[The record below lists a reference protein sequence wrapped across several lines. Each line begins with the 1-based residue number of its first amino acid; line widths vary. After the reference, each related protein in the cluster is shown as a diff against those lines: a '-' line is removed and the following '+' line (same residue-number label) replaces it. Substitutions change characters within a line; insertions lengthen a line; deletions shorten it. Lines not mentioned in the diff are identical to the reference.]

1 MANIKKIN
9 VGGIDYEVR
18 SDLEERIKTL
28 EEQETGGG
36 GEVVVGTTDY
46 SQLENKPSI
55 NNVTLEGNKTL
66 DELGIASKQSVEGK
80 QDAISQVN
88 VTVNDT
94 DGTPSGSA
102 FVSGSTLNINLENIK
117 GRSGEAGPANTITI
131 GTVTPSDSPDE
142 ASATLTGESPNQVL
156 NLVLP
161 RGQQGNSGV
170 NGSTADIV
178 VVNDLNGGESE
189 TASIKV
195 LAAEQGKVLKN
206 KINDVNYCS
215 EESVELQSGYYDNS
229 GNVGDTPTLQ
239 FTNNVSF
246 VSAIID
252 VTYNDRFVI
261 TGTGG
266 SVPRTYSI
274 LDSENRIIEVAE
286 INAKVNDKTI
296 EMPSDG
302 KKLIVNFSKS
312 YEYSIIKKITVK
324 DKISD
329 IDQKIKEYNLGDGTK
344 ALEEIETVKESI
356 FTNADDPIFSATV
369 EAAPD
374 KKVKIMDY
382 LGKAE
387 CEFTISGNKENGY
400 FSIQAD
406 NVETGTTFNL
416 KAFMTTPGQYPV
428 TFVNPNPNI
437 EFENVCILFYSSQ
450 QSDNVTVSIKKS
462 GNGTK
467 ALEEIETVK
476 SQIQSDFNSDTQD
489 WVFTKKIS
497 VSPNKKFP
505 VIDYLGAID
514 FEITIDGSKDTAFAI
529 DGTDIETGSEIRLEN
544 HTEPISLPFTFSNSR
559 SDLELKNLIFVAFSK
574 AATDNITIT
583 IKKKS
588 PFVSI
593 KENVKSLL
601 SEEKLISDM
610 NFDIFMSDDMFSGII
625 DNKASITSDETYQLY
640 DDLMSKHPDYITKTL
655 LGNEATGIPMYRYDF
670 KVKQEQ
676 GGDAVPVI
684 KIMILSGTH
693 PEYIAIRSLYKVME
707 SIAERWESNKAIE
720 ALRWNVDFIII
731 PIASPWAVDNN
742 SRVNSNGVDMARN
755 FPAGWVQGSYVE
767 PPSLSSTYGGTEPLS
782 ELEAQYIN
790 NVLEENTDIVL
801 GIDFHNQ
808 YSQEYTF
815 WTAMYK
821 ANSLEYRI
829 SCAFMKLI
837 NRLTKKKF
845 DYISDSY
852 KIGIVDTGLPGGSFG
867 RQVYEYSSIGMT
879 FESCNN
885 NIAGFSNKSDIITIT
900 HDAFINFLNIY
911 LRNII

>member
-312 YEYSIIKKITVK
+312 YEYSIIKKKTVK

-344 ALEEIETVKESI
+344 ALEEIETVK
-356 FTNADDPIFSATV
+356 
-369 EAAPD
+369 
-374 KKVKIMDY
+374 
-382 LGKAE
+382 
-387 CEFTISGNKENGY
+387 
-400 FSIQAD
+400 
-406 NVETGTTFNL
+406 
-416 KAFMTTPGQYPV
+416 
-428 TFVNPNPNI
+428 
-437 EFENVCILFYSSQ
+437 SQ
-450 QSDNVTVSIKKS
+450 M
-462 GNGTK
+462 
-467 ALEEIETVK
+467 
-476 SQIQSDFNSDTQD
+476 QSDFNSDTQD

-514 FEITIDGSKDTAFAI
+514 CEITIDGSKDTAFAI
-529 DGTDIETGSEIRLEN
+529 DAINIETASEIRLEN

-574 AATDNITIT
+574 AAIDNITIT

-610 NFDIFMSDDMFSGII
+610 TFDVFLSDDMFSGII
-625 DNKASITSDETYQLY
+625 VNKVSITSDETYQLY

-676 GGDAVPVI
+676 GGDTVPVI

-767 PPSLSSTYGGTEPLS
+767 PPSLSSTYGGTKALS

-829 SCAFMKLI
+829 SCSFMKLI

-867 RQVYEYSSIGMT
+867 RQVYEHSTIGMT